1 MNKMINDKEISVA
14 PMLDWTDRHCRYF
27 HRLISPNVTLYSE
40 MVSTGAIIH
49 GDRER
54 FLKFNKEEKP
64 LILQLGGSE
73 ANDMAECA
81 KIGQDYGY
89 DEININCGCPSNRV
103 QRGSFGACLMAS
115 PDIVAKA
122 IIEMNKKVSI
132 PVTVKCRIA
141 IDEYE
146 EYPFLKNF
154 IDIVSDAGCKKFI
167 IHARKAWLKGLSP
180 KENRDIP
187 PLNYDLVKRIKEEYP
202 NLEIILNGGIKNIE
216 QIRTA
221 IDWAD
226 GVMIGRQIYQNP
238 WFLKKIEKEIYGND
252 DEKTKKDIALA
263 MADYIKKQ
271 MIDDNVP
278 IKSIT
283 RHMINLFHNQKG
295 ARIWRRTLSEKA
307 HISEN
312 PYKLINEAL
321 EQIE

>member
-1 MNKMINDKEISVA
+1 MNKIIDNKEISVA

-27 HRLISPNVTLYSE
+27 YRLISPSVTLYSE

-49 GDRER
+49 GDKER
-54 FLKFNKEEKP
+54 FLRFNKEEKP
-64 LILQLGGSE
+64 LVLQLGGSD
-73 ANDMAECA
+73 ADDMAECA
-81 KIGQDYGY
+81 RIGQDYGY
-89 DEININCGCPSNRV
+89 DEININCGCPSDRV
-103 QRGSFGACLMAS
+103 QKGSFGACLMAS
-115 PDIVAKA
+115 PELVAKA
-122 IIEMNKKVSI
+122 ITEMNKKVSI

-146 EYPFLKNF
+146 EYPFLKKF
-154 IDIVSDAGCKKFI
+154 IDIVGNAGCKKFI

-187 PLNYDLVKRIKEEYP
+187 PLNYDLVKKIKKEYQ

-216 QIRTA
+216 QIKTE

-226 GVMIGRQIYQNP
+226 GVMIGRGIYQNP
-238 WFLKKIEKEIYGND
+238 WFLKEIEKEIYGRDNG
-252 DEKTKKDIALA
+252 KTKKDIALA
-263 MADYIKKQ
+263 MADYIEKQ

-312 PYKLINEAL
+312 PNKLINEAL